1 MDISDCFWLFY
12 ASKYNNRIRHQLVF
26 GTLIITALVA
36 YFSQFLEKKY
46 TVTTSIYTGITSNTG
61 LNDETRPD
69 WQAVNNTYDNL
80 VNLTKSRGTLE
91 NVSLKLLAL
100 NLMHGDPEIDNLY
113 ITANNYKKLIASVPE
128 EILHLVDTASLDKTV
143 NLFKEYKYSDSR
155 NYLHELFN
163 GSSAFYSYNAL
174 SSIIIRRQGNSDLI
188 EIAYTSTDPGITWNT
203 VKLVSEELKYS
214 YNNLRYQTA
223 NDIVKYYE
231 EELKKLR
238 VQLNKQENELTDYN
252 VKNSVINYIEQTKA
266 IAHSFADFE
275 NRYEETRRNYESSS
289 SIIKNLEQYMD
300 IRTKLVKS
308 NEEFIN
314 TLAEVS
320 RISGKI
326 TEIETFTSDEML
338 SKDQELVK
346 YREELRDAEK
356 KIGLITNNINSYK
369 ESKEGL
375 AIEGL
380 VQEWLNQTLIQAK
393 AQADLKVLNE
403 RKNDFADQYKN
414 YSPIGTRINQQE
426 REIHVTEQ
434 SYLEV
439 LHALNMAKMKQK
451 NLQLTSSNLNTI
463 SDASY
468 PLFSDK
474 GKRFLLVVAAFIG
487 SIIFIIG
494 LNLVIELLDR
504 TLRDAERARR
514 LTGMNIL
521 GAFTGRNSQL
531 KYRGFVKTCNR
542 ISAAYACNRLTPY
555 IKKGDTL
562 CINILSLEEKEG
574 KTFISRYFQE
584 SWEELGFNVKYLRV
598 GQDIP
603 IDASLFM
610 AEHIDKHIQLESRP
624 DILIVE
630 YPSIQQYGVPSHLL
644 GSSQVNLL
652 VANACRVWKNSDT
665 ELVKYLRDI
674 TEGTALYLYL
684 NNATREAVE
693 DFTGQ
698 LPPQTS
704 MRSFANRMM
713 YMGLT
718 ATNTAVK

>member
-1 MDISDCFWLFY
+1 MDITLYISRFIY
-12 ASKYNNRIRHQLVF
+12 RIRHQLVF

-61 LNDETRPD
+61 LDDETRPD

-128 EILHLVDTASLDKTV
+128 EILLLVDTTSLDKTV

-369 ESKEGL
+369 ESKEGI

-644 GSSQVNLL
+644 GSSQVYLL

>member
-1 MDISDCFWLFY
+1 MDITLYISRFIY
-12 ASKYNNRIRHQLVF
+12 RIRHQLVF

-61 LNDETRPD
+61 LDDETRPD

-128 EILHLVDTASLDKTV
+128 EILLLVDTTSLDKTV

-674 TEGTALYLYL
+674 TEGTTLYLYL

>member
-1 MDISDCFWLFY
+1 MDITLYISRFIY
-12 ASKYNNRIRHQLVF
+12 RIRHQLVF

-61 LNDETRPD
+61 LDDETRPD

-128 EILHLVDTASLDKTV
+128 EILLLVDTTSLDKTV

-375 AIEGL
+375 VIEGL

>member
-1 MDISDCFWLFY
+1 MDITLYISRFIY
-12 ASKYNNRIRHQLVF
+12 RIRHQLVF

-704 MRSFANRMM
+704 MRFFANRMM

>member
-1 MDISDCFWLFY
+1 M
-12 ASKYNNRIRHQLVF
+12 
-26 GTLIITALVA
+26 
-36 YFSQFLEKKY
+36 
-46 TVTTSIYTGITSNTG
+46 
-61 LNDETRPD
+61 
-69 WQAVNNTYDNL
+69 

>member
-1 MDISDCFWLFY
+1 MDITLYISRFIY
-12 ASKYNNRIRHQLVF
+12 RIRHQLVF

-61 LNDETRPD
+61 LDDETRPD

-128 EILHLVDTASLDKTV
+128 EILLLVDTTSLDKTV

-487 SIIFIIG
+487 SIIFIIV

>member
-1 MDISDCFWLFY
+1 MDITLYISRFIY
-12 ASKYNNRIRHQLVF
+12 RIRHQLVF

-61 LNDETRPD
+61 LDDETRPD

-128 EILHLVDTASLDKTV
+128 EILLLVDTTSLDKTV

-451 NLQLTSSNLNTI
+451 NLQLGFGYVTRY
-463 SDASY
+463 A

>member
-1 MDISDCFWLFY
+1 MDITLYISRFIY
-12 ASKYNNRIRHQLVF
+12 RIRHQLVF

-504 TLRDAERARR
+504 TLRDAERARH

-521 GAFTGRNSQL
+521 GAFTGHNSQL

>member
-1 MDISDCFWLFY
+1 MDITLYISRFIY
-12 ASKYNNRIRHQLVF
+12 RIRHQLVF

-474 GKRFLLVVAAFIG
+474 GKRFLLVIAAFIG

-674 TEGTALYLYL
+674 TEGTALSLYL

>member
-1 MDISDCFWLFY
+1 MDITLYISRFIY
-12 ASKYNNRIRHQLVF
+12 RIRHQLVF

-61 LNDETRPD
+61 LDDETRPD

-128 EILHLVDTASLDKTV
+128 EILLLVDTTSLDKTV

-652 VANACRVWKNSDT
+652 VANACRVWKNSNT

>member
-1 MDISDCFWLFY
+1 MDITLYISRFIY
-12 ASKYNNRIRHQLVF
+12 RIRHQLVF

-61 LNDETRPD
+61 LDDETRPD

-128 EILHLVDTASLDKTV
+128 EILLLVDTTSLDKTV

-188 EIAYTSTDPGITWNT
+188 EIAYTSTDPCITWNT

>member
-1 MDISDCFWLFY
+1 MDITLYISRFIY
-12 ASKYNNRIRHQLVF
+12 RIRHQLVF

-542 ISAAYACNRLTPY
+542 LTPY

>member
-1 MDISDCFWLFY
+1 MDITLYISRFIY
-12 ASKYNNRIRHQLVF
+12 RIRHQLVF

-128 EILHLVDTASLDKTV
+128 EILLLVDTTSLDKTV

-369 ESKEGL
+369 ESKDVL

>member
-1 MDISDCFWLFY
+1 MDITLYISRFIY
-12 ASKYNNRIRHQLVF
+12 RIRHQLVF

-61 LNDETRPD
+61 LDDETRPD

-128 EILHLVDTASLDKTV
+128 EILLLVDTTSLDKTV

-380 VQEWLNQTLIQAK
+380 VLEWLNQTLIQAK

>member
-1 MDISDCFWLFY
+1 M
-12 ASKYNNRIRHQLVF
+12 
-26 GTLIITALVA
+26 VA

-61 LNDETRPD
+61 LDDETRPD

-128 EILHLVDTASLDKTV
+128 EILLLVDTTSLDKTV

-665 ELVKYLRDI
+665 ELVKYLRNI

>member
-1 MDISDCFWLFY
+1 MDITLYISRFIY
-12 ASKYNNRIRHQLVF
+12 RIRHQLVF

-61 LNDETRPD
+61 LDDETRPD

>member
-1 MDISDCFWLFY
+1 MDITLYISRFIY
-12 ASKYNNRIRHQLVF
+12 RIRHQLVF

-128 EILHLVDTASLDKTV
+128 EILHLIDTASLDKTV

-393 AQADLKVLNE
+393 AQADVKVLNE

>member
-1 MDISDCFWLFY
+1 MDITLYISRFIY
-12 ASKYNNRIRHQLVF
+12 RIRHQLVF

-46 TVTTSIYTGITSNTG
+46 TVTTSIYTGIMSNTG

-474 GKRFLLVVAAFIG
+474 GKRFLLVIAAFIG

>member
-1 MDISDCFWLFY
+1 MDITLYISRFRW
-12 ASKYNNRIRHQLVF
+12 RIRHQLVF

-61 LNDETRPD
+61 LDDETRPD

-128 EILHLVDTASLDKTV
+128 EILLLVDTTSLDKTV

>member
-1 MDISDCFWLFY
+1 MDITLYISRFIY
-12 ASKYNNRIRHQLVF
+12 RIRHQLVF

-468 PLFSDK
+468 PFFSDK
-474 GKRFLLVVAAFIG
+474 GKRFLLVIAAFIG

-562 CINILSLEEKEG
+562 CIYILSLEEKEG

>member
-1 MDISDCFWLFY
+1 MDITLYISRFIY
-12 ASKYNNRIRHQLVF
+12 RIRHQLVF

-61 LNDETRPD
+61 LDDETRPD

-128 EILHLVDTASLDKTV
+128 EILLLVDTTSLDKTV

-474 GKRFLLVVAAFIG
+474 GKRFLLVIAAFIG

-624 DILIVE
+624 DTLIVE

-644 GSSQVNLL
+644 RSSQVNLL

>member
-1 MDISDCFWLFY
+1 MDITLYISRFIY
-12 ASKYNNRIRHQLVF
+12 RIRHQLVF

-474 GKRFLLVVAAFIG
+474 GKRFLLVIAAFIG

-684 NNATREAVE
+684 NNATRGAVE

>member
-1 MDISDCFWLFY
+1 MDITLYISRFIY
-12 ASKYNNRIRHQLVF
+12 RIRHQLVF

-100 NLMHGDPEIDNLY
+100 NLMHGDPDIDNLY

-474 GKRFLLVVAAFIG
+474 GKRFLLVIAAFIG

>member
-1 MDISDCFWLFY
+1 MDITLYISRFIY
-12 ASKYNNRIRHQLVF
+12 RIRHQLVF

-61 LNDETRPD
+61 LDDETRPD

-128 EILHLVDTASLDKTV
+128 EILLLVDTTSLDKTV

-238 VQLNKQENELTDYN
+238 VKLNKQENELTDYN

>member
-1 MDISDCFWLFY
+1 MDITLYISRFIY
-12 ASKYNNRIRHQLVF
+12 RIRHQLVF

-61 LNDETRPD
+61 LDDETRPD

-128 EILHLVDTASLDKTV
+128 EILLLVDTTSLDKTV

-369 ESKEGL
+369 ESKEGI

>member
-1 MDISDCFWLFY
+1 MDITLYISRFIY
-12 ASKYNNRIRHQLVF
+12 RIRHQLVF

-46 TVTTSIYTGITSNTG
+46 TVTTSIYTGITANTG
-61 LNDETRPD
+61 LDDETRPD

-128 EILHLVDTASLDKTV
+128 EILLLVDTTSLDKTV

>member
-1 MDISDCFWLFY
+1 MDITLYISRFIY
-12 ASKYNNRIRHQLVF
+12 RIRHQLVF

-128 EILHLVDTASLDKTV
+128 EILLLVDTTSLDKTV

-338 SKDQELVK
+338 SKDQELVE

-474 GKRFLLVVAAFIG
+474 GKRFLLVIAAFIG

>member
-1 MDISDCFWLFY
+1 MDITLYISRFIY
-12 ASKYNNRIRHQLVF
+12 RIRHQLVF

-61 LNDETRPD
+61 LDDETRPD

-128 EILHLVDTASLDKTV
+128 EILLLVDTTSLDKTV

-275 NRYEETRRNYESSS
+275 NRYEETRRNYERSS

>member
-1 MDISDCFWLFY
+1 MDITLYISRFIY
-12 ASKYNNRIRHQLVF
+12 RIRHQLVF

-300 IRTKLVKS
+300 VRTKLVKS

-338 SKDQELVK
+338 SKNQELAK

-369 ESKEGL
+369 ESKEGI

>member
-1 MDISDCFWLFY
+1 MDITLYISRFIY
-12 ASKYNNRIRHQLVF
+12 RIRHQLVF

-356 KIGLITNNINSYK
+356 KIGVITNNINSYK

-474 GKRFLLVVAAFIG
+474 GKRFLLVIAAFIG

-684 NNATREAVE
+684 NNATRRGRGRFHGAITPSNIYAIFRKPDDVYGING
-693 DFTGQ
+693 D
-698 LPPQTS
+698 
-704 MRSFANRMM
+704 
-713 YMGLT
+713 
-718 ATNTAVK
+718 

>member
-1 MDISDCFWLFY
+1 
-12 ASKYNNRIRHQLVF
+12 
-26 GTLIITALVA
+26 
-36 YFSQFLEKKY
+36 
-46 TVTTSIYTGITSNTG
+46 
-61 LNDETRPD
+61 
-69 WQAVNNTYDNL
+69 
-80 VNLTKSRGTLE
+80 
-91 NVSLKLLAL
+91 
-100 NLMHGDPEIDNLY
+100 MHGDPEIDNLY

-128 EILHLVDTASLDKTV
+128 EILLLVDTTSLDKTV

-474 GKRFLLVVAAFIG
+474 GKRFLLVIAAFIG

>member
-1 MDISDCFWLFY
+1 MDITLYISRFIY
-12 ASKYNNRIRHQLVF
+12 RIRHQLVF

-474 GKRFLLVVAAFIG
+474 GKRFLLVIAAFIG

-542 ISAAYACNRLTPY
+542 ISAAYACNRLTP
-555 IKKGDTL
+555 
-562 CINILSLEEKEG
+562 
-574 KTFISRYFQE
+574 
-584 SWEELGFNVKYLRV
+584 
-598 GQDIP
+598 
-603 IDASLFM
+603 
-610 AEHIDKHIQLESRP
+610 
-624 DILIVE
+624 
-630 YPSIQQYGVPSHLL
+630 
-644 GSSQVNLL
+644 
-652 VANACRVWKNSDT
+652 
-665 ELVKYLRDI
+665 
-674 TEGTALYLYL
+674 
-684 NNATREAVE
+684 
-693 DFTGQ
+693 
-698 LPPQTS
+698 
-704 MRSFANRMM
+704 
-713 YMGLT
+713 
-718 ATNTAVK
+718 

>member
-1 MDISDCFWLFY
+1 MDITLYISRFIY
-12 ASKYNNRIRHQLVF
+12 RIRHQLVF

-375 AIEGL
+375 DIEGL

-474 GKRFLLVVAAFIG
+474 GKRFLLVIAAFIG

>member
-1 MDISDCFWLFY
+1 MDITLYISRFIY
-12 ASKYNNRIRHQLVF
+12 RIRHQLVF

-61 LNDETRPD
+61 LDDETRPD

-128 EILHLVDTASLDKTV
+128 EILLLVDTTSLDKTV

-434 SYLEV
+434 SSLEV
-439 LHALNMAKMKQK
+439 LHALNMANLKQK

>member
-1 MDISDCFWLFY
+1 MDITLYISRFIY
-12 ASKYNNRIRHQLVF
+12 RIRHQLVF

-61 LNDETRPD
+61 LDDETRPD

-128 EILHLVDTASLDKTV
+128 EILLLVDTTSLDKTV

-369 ESKEGL
+369 ESKEGI

-487 SIIFIIG
+487 NIIFIIG

>member
-1 MDISDCFWLFY
+1 MDITLYISRFIY
-12 ASKYNNRIRHQLVF
+12 RIRHQLVF

-474 GKRFLLVVAAFIG
+474 GKRFLLVIAAFIG

-542 ISAAYACNRLTPY
+542 ISAAYACNRLTSY

>member
-1 MDISDCFWLFY
+1 M
-12 ASKYNNRIRHQLVF
+12 
-26 GTLIITALVA
+26 
-36 YFSQFLEKKY
+36 
-46 TVTTSIYTGITSNTG
+46 
-61 LNDETRPD
+61 
-69 WQAVNNTYDNL
+69 

-128 EILHLVDTASLDKTV
+128 EILLLVDTTSLDKTV

-474 GKRFLLVVAAFIG
+474 GKRFLLVIAAFIG

>member
-1 MDISDCFWLFY
+1 
-12 ASKYNNRIRHQLVF
+12 
-26 GTLIITALVA
+26 LVA

-61 LNDETRPD
+61 LDDETRPD

-128 EILHLVDTASLDKTV
+128 EILLLVDTTSLDKTV

-369 ESKEGL
+369 ESKEGI

>member
-1 MDISDCFWLFY
+1 MDITLYISRFIY
-12 ASKYNNRIRHQLVF
+12 RIRHQLVF

-61 LNDETRPD
+61 LDDETRPD

-128 EILHLVDTASLDKTV
+128 EILLLVDTTSLDKTV

-665 ELVKYLRDI
+665 ELVNLHY
-674 TEGTALYLYL
+674 
-684 NNATREAVE
+684 
-693 DFTGQ
+693 
-698 LPPQTS
+698 S
-704 MRSFANRMM
+704 
-713 YMGLT
+713 
-718 ATNTAVK
+718 